1 MATPASGAI
10 LFSEVRD
17 ELGQSNPAEM
27 SNFYDTANTGGSNG
41 LMYHNLNMASG
52 NATTAKVAIFD
63 KYNVTQNYALT
74 NWYNYSQA
82 PSMVMTYYIDNQSAY
97 GIDLDVQIV
106 DSSNTPQGTI
116 YSSPGVNST
125 IPSGGTA
132 AGTVSTGCVPT
143 NVSTGYRIYIQSV
156 SFNPAPTVIPPG
168 PPFSETFSATVAVSA
183 ASDTDGVGAGTT
195 RTTYGGAGYLREQ
208 SDSIPPAP
216 PIPPIDPFPAIA
228 VDDGGS
234 LIFNNKRTTIEITIT

>member
-1 MATPASGAI
+1 MSTPTTGAI

-17 ELGQSNPAEM
+17 ELGQSNPAAM
-27 SNFYDTANTGGSNG
+27 SSFYNTANQAGSTG

-74 NWYNYSQA
+74 NWYNYSQN

-156 SFNPAPTVIPPG
+156 SFNPAPTVTPPG
-168 PPFSETFSATVAVSA
+168 PPFSVTFSATVAVSA

-195 RTTYGGAGYLREQ
+195 RTTYGSYLREQ

-234 LIFNNKRTTIEITIT
+234 LIPNNKRTTIEITIT